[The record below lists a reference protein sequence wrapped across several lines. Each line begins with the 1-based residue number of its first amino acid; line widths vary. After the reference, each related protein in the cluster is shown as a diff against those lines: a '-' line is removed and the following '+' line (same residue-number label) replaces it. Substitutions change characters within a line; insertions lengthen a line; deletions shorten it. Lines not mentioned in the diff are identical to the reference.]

1 MSTDN
6 SRYDPSGIGDSNG
19 SLETVEFSDWVENAA
34 TVLER
39 LGSSDNVV
47 VGSSMG
53 GWISLILATQGT
65 FMALY
70 SIFFSKDRYGLW
82 VAFGDIFF
90 HNR

>member
-1 MSTDN
+1 MC
-6 SRYDPSGIGDSNG
+6 RYDPSGIGDSDG

-53 GWISLILATQGT
+53 GWISLLLATQEHQW
-65 FMALY
+65 LY
-70 SIFFSKDRYGLW
+70 LFLRKKRLW
-82 VAFGDIFF
+82 VAFGEILPFYSL
-90 HNR
+90 